1 MRNHRSGGAGGSA
14 GKMNEST
21 GDVSPLSRPAARWE
35 SRSVTLDP
43 TAVRRLAFIRYLHRL
58 ADGQAQLPDPQ
69 SAVSL
74 LMLHDAVESLL
85 LLVADHYGVASQ
97 KFEDYW
103 KVLAPRVPGGLTGF
117 RGMQRLHRSRNDFKH
132 NGVVPSSST
141 ITLAGADAATFM
153 AATVQAVFGVDYADV
168 SMVDV
173 VSQAKV
179 RADLRAAE
187 VEQAG
192 GRTRLAMVKLRDAFD
207 ELFEPHRGEGRI
219 SWWSRDSPFAFGP
232 DLWFAASAHDVKEA
246 FENLLGARST
256 RSRRVA
262 EAVASAVASADL
274 MRPAM
279 RMVAL
284 GLDFPTYLKFDLLVP
299 DMTVYGDG
307 RREYT
312 APQGYAPT
320 DDDFSFCLE
329 FVVTAALRLAAAE
342 AHQREPEWLKRDPSG
357 WMPREKVHEVPAPE
371 VEAPGELPA

>member
-1 MRNHRSGGAGGSA
+1 
-14 GKMNEST
+14 
-21 GDVSPLSRPAARWE
+21 
-35 SRSVTLDP
+35 
-43 TAVRRLAFIRYLHRL
+43 
-58 ADGQAQLPDPQ
+58 
-69 SAVSL
+69 
-74 LMLHDAVESLL
+74 MLHDAVESLL
-85 LLVADHYGVASQ
+85 LLVADHYGVMSP

-117 RGMQRLHRSRNDFKH
+117 RGMQRLHRSRNDLKH
-132 NGVVPSSST
+132 NGVVPSSAT

-153 AATVQAVFGVDYADV
+153 AATVQAVFRVDYADV

-207 ELFEPHRGEGRI
+207 ELFEPHRGERRI
-219 SWWSRDSPFAFGP
+219 SWFDRNSSPFAFGP
-232 DLWFAASAHDVKEA
+232 DLSFAATAHDVKEA
-246 FENLLGARST
+246 IEKLLGGSSFT

-262 EAVASAVASADL
+262 EALASAVASARL

-284 GLDFPTYLKFDLLVP
+284 GLDFPAYLKFDLLVP
-299 DMTVYGDG
+299 DMTAYGDG

-312 APQGYAPT
+312 APEGYAPT

-371 VEAPGELPA
+371 VEAPGESPA